1 MLSSTRRILPTS
13 IGGGANIASR
23 ATSMMFS
30 RGMTILSKES
40 AEEFKKEVRLNI
52 YNKIFKMILLVILV
66 ISSSSSS
73 FSFLLLCY

>member
-13 IGGGANIASR
+13 IGGANIASR

-40 AEEFKKEVRLNI
+40 AEEFKKEVRL
-52 YNKIFKMILLVILV
+52 ILCSTKCICTVKAAYYSIGD
-66 ISSSSSS
+66 
-73 FSFLLLCY
+73 FGHQ

>member
-13 IGGGANIASR
+13 IGGANNIASR

-40 AEEFKKEVRLNI
+40 AEEFKKEVRDYDVLSTFVHINMYCKCCI
-52 YNKIFKMILLVILV
+52 INLLVMLV
-66 ISSSSSS
+66 M
-73 FSFLLLCY
+73 

>member
-40 AEEFKKEVRLNI
+40 AEEFKKEVRLM
-52 YNKIFKMILLVILV
+52 Y
-66 ISSSSSS
+66 
-73 FSFLLLCY
+73 